1 MSLRKCALCRRQP
14 VDSKKV
20 LLLPSFLL
28 PYRNPSIEV
37 QSRIKALHQTH
48 IFCNDCYQR
57 LNRLDKAFRSTLFS
71 HRHDP
76 ILHYLFWMSTV
87 WRMAISKTELHMHE
101 LEQEKLRHILNLHL
115 PQSYH
120 PWQASSPQALGKCA
134 YRLQK
139 VQHIYDHDL
148 NLTAVHE
155 PSCPYVIIIG
165 PYVLKWYN
173 SINLF
178 IEVADR
184 VGDDVETINIGYQR
198 EKIGHISVFEYGF
211 DVIGIEQTNH
221 IYDRKMASWIMR
233 TLPDV
238 TTIQPF
244 PKEIRVLMNQ
254 PIEDMNEHYGNRVD
268 VIDRF

>member
-1 MSLRKCALCRRQP
+1 M
-14 VDSKKV
+14 
-20 LLLPSFLL
+20 
-28 PYRNPSIEV
+28 
-37 QSRIKALHQTH
+37 T
-48 IFCNDCYQR
+48 
-57 LNRLDKAFRSTLFS
+57 
-71 HRHDP
+71 
-76 ILHYLFWMSTV
+76 
-87 WRMAISKTELHMHE
+87 
-101 LEQEKLRHILNLHL
+101 
-115 PQSYH
+115 
-120 PWQASSPQALGKCA
+120 
-134 YRLQK
+134 
-139 VQHIYDHDL
+139 
-148 NLTAVHE
+148 
-155 PSCPYVIIIG
+155 SCPYVIIIG

-184 VGDDVETINIGYQR
+184 VGDDPKTINIGYQR
-198 EKIGHISVFEYGF
+198 EKIGHISVLEYGF

-244 PKEIRVLMNQ
+244 PKEIRELMNQ